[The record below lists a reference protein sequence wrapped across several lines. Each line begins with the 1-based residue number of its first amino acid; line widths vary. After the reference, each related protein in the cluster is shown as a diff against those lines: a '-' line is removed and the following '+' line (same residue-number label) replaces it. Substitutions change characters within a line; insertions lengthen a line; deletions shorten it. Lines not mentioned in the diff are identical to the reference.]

1 MVHVDH
7 NIWYL
12 HRCVFLRVALPVRR
26 RQAEGDENAVWE
38 TIQQAI
44 SSNAK
49 TARFL
54 VIIAGRIDGGET
66 LCRYSA

>member
-1 MVHVDH
+1 
-7 NIWYL
+7 
-12 HRCVFLRVALPVRR
+12 VRR

>member
-1 MVHVDH
+1 M
-7 NIWYL
+7 
-12 HRCVFLRVALPVRR
+12 
-26 RQAEGDENAVWE
+26 WE

-54 VIIAGRIDGGET
+54 VIIAGLLALAVLACHALG
-66 LCRYSA
+66 SAAPEILRTVIVVMRNGT